1 MGENRVRIVDIAE
14 ELGLSTATVSN
25 VIHGKTKKISDETVK
40 RVQELLE
47 KRQYIPSMAG
57 ILLAQNN
64 SKIIGVI
71 INNHQKY
78 ESHVL
83 EDAFISSSLNYLSE
97 EIEKADY
104 FMMVKTTED
113 LSRIPEF
120 ASMWNME
127 GIVVIGFCEQEYKK
141 LRNAMHIPFVVYDGY
156 IKEPDRICNLIIDNY
171 DGGFQ
176 MGKYFQSLGH
186 RNVVCISDNNTYIDN
201 ERYMGF
207 QEGMGR
213 DVDIMIIPMEKEK
226 RRKYYKEN
234 LPQILKYTAVFSVS
248 DYYGIDLI
256 QFLQENGIKVPEQI
270 SVAGFDDCPIC
281 EMICPSLTTIR
292 QDGKKRAYLAVDMLQ
307 KLKNGIEQGN
317 TIKLP
322 VSLVKRNSIRAL

>member
-1 MGENRVRIVDIAE
+1 
-14 ELGLSTATVSN
+14 
-25 VIHGKTKKISDETVK
+25 
-40 RVQELLE
+40 
-47 KRQYIPSMAG
+47 
-57 ILLAQNN
+57 
-64 SKIIGVI
+64 
-71 INNHQKY
+71 
-78 ESHVL
+78 
-83 EDAFISSSLNYLSE
+83 
-97 EIEKADY
+97 
-104 FMMVKTTED
+104 
-113 LSRIPEF
+113 
-120 ASMWNME
+120 MWNME

-281 EMICPSLTTIR
+281 EMVCPSLTTIR

-322 VSLVKRNSIRAL
+322 VSLVKRNSVRAL